1 VKFRDL
7 LDIAA
12 RNLLKLKLR
21 TFLTIA
27 GVVIAIAAFVAML
40 SFGAGNQQLVSE
52 QYEKFGLFFTM
63 QVYPSEAESD
73 TVPPPLLDTAAV
85 AQFSRIPGVR
95 LAYPFDPI
103 SVQVEIGD
111 TSFGCRAQA
120 LPAAALQTR
129 RYSDLQAGTAFASD
143 SAREAL
149 VSSGFLSDA
158 GIAEVDSVIGQQLVL
173 TVQLATLDSAIM
185 YVFRDRDDQ
194 LRDRFRQFRWDSL
207 HSVDYLRHTVRQ
219 EMSAGL
225 ERFLEG
231 FMHARKTI
239 RDTLTIRGVF
249 ATGQFGRHRRER
261 IVVPTTTARRLT
273 AGGLSDDPT
282 AIFAALGEGRLPGG
296 LSETDDRQYPR
307 VTLDLDPNVS
317 YDQIRDS
324 VEALGF
330 RTFSYLEQF
339 AEIRQFFIYFNLAL
353 GLVGLIALVTAS
365 LGIANTLIMATIER
379 RREIGV
385 LKSLGADDRD
395 IRRLF
400 FVESGVIGITGAA
413 LGIVFGWLVSRAGS
427 AIAQAIME
435 HRGIDPVDFFA
446 VPLWLMGA
454 ALIVGTSVAVL
465 AGFYPAARAARID
478 PVEALRTE

>member
-1 VKFRDL
+1 MKFRDL

-40 SFGAGNQQLVSE
+40 SFGAGNQRLVTE

-63 QVYPSEAESD
+63 QVYPREPESD
-73 TVPPPLLDTAAV
+73 TISPPLLDTAAV
-85 AQFSRIPGVR
+85 TQLGLIPGVR

-103 SVQVEIGD
+103 SVQVTVGD
-111 TSFGCRAQA
+111 TTFGCRAQA
-120 LPAAALQTR
+120 LPAAALLTQ
-129 RYSDLQAGTAFASD
+129 RYSNLSAGVVFAND
-143 SAREAL
+143 STPEAL
-149 VSSGFLSDA
+149 VNARFLTDA
-158 GIAEVDSVIGQQLVL
+158 GFTEADSIIGRQIVL
-173 TVQLATLDSAIM
+173 TVRLATLDSALM
-185 YVFRDRDDQ
+185 HVFRDPDDR
-194 LRDRFRQFRWDSL
+194 LRDRFRSFRWDSL

-219 EMSAGL
+219 EISKGM
-225 ERFLEG
+225 ERFLDG
-231 FMHARKTI
+231 FMNARKTVS
-239 RDTLTIRGVF
+239 DTLTICGVF
-249 ATGQFGRHRRER
+249 DTGQFGRHRMEW
-261 IVVPTTTARRLT
+261 IIIPTATARRLT
-273 AGGLSDDPT
+273 SGGLSDDP
-282 AIFAALGEGRLPGG
+282 AALFAALGEGRLPGG

-307 VTLDLDPNVS
+307 VTLDLDPNVG

-400 FVESGVIGITGAA
+400 FVESGVIGVTGAA

-435 HRGIDPVDFFA
+435 HRDIDPVDFFA

-454 ALIVGTSVAVL
+454 ALLVGTGVAVL